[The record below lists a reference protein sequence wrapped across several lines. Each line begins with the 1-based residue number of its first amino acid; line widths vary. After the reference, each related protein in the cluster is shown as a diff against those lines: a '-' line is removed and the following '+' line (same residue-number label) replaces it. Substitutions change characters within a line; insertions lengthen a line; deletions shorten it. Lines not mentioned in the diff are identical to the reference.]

1 MYLIF
6 WRRISYICRRCLFT
20 IREVGSRHRSWFQSA
35 VVFIW
40 QIAPEWK
47 TAFCSLQKCRQILKM
62 IPWGQNAQWSK
73 ALKLLG
79 TDWWWRTLR
88 FLGADSKR
96 WEKMVCMLLGSCCYR
111 RRIPGF
117 GTLRTLPIWNRVLT
131 VFWSNWGLDFHW
143 WNWAAFWLY
152 I

>member
-6 WRRISYICRRCLFT
+6 WRRISYMCRRGLF
-20 IREVGSRHRSWFQSA
+20 IIHEVGSRHRCWFQSA

-40 QIAPEWK
+40 QIAPKWK
-47 TAFCSLQKCRQILKM
+47 TAICRQQKCRQILQM
-62 IPWGQNAQWSK
+62 ISWGQNAQWSK
-73 ALKLLG
+73 ALKLLR
-79 TDWWWRTLR
+79 TDWWWVSLC

-96 WEKMVCMLLGSCCYR
+96 WEKMVCLLLGSCCCR

-117 GTLRTLPIWNRVLT
+117 GTLRTLPIWNRVLI
-131 VFWSNWGLDFHW
+131 VFWCDWGLDFHW